1 VYLALSPEERNALM
15 MMIPI
20 LRLADNLD
28 RSREQPIQGV
38 DCRLRDGG
46 AVVLQVRATGDI
58 DLEQWAAERAGE
70 VFQQIY
76 SRPISVVKARE

>member
-1 VYLALSPEERNALM
+1 LYLALSPEERNMLL

-28 RSREQPIQGV
+28 RSREQRIQGV

-46 AVVLQVRATGDI
+46 AVVLQVRAPAISTWSSGPPS
-58 DLEQWAAERAGE
+58 APAKPS
-70 VFQQIY
+70 
-76 SRPISVVKARE
+76 SRSTTARSRW